1 MCMNVTRCDSVSS
14 GVGTTPTQPGTMHV
28 DSACNVCESLCP
40 MLRCDL
46 WSWNHPN
53 RTKHSCEVIGVTPW
67 ACTVPS
73 MLYMC
78 SCFSF
83 CHRPCYPLYTSTL
96 TATLAGATKQRSACV
111 YFSHTPMADNQFSV
125 EFVGRQ
131 VGSILQC
138 SFCQAH

>member
-40 MLRCDL
+40 MLRCDV

-67 ACTVPS
+67 ACIVPN

-78 SCFSF
+78 SCFFFS
-83 CHRPCYPLYTSTL
+83 PQTVLPLVHIHVDCN
-96 TATLAGATKQRSACV
+96 ATLAAQKFWPVQQKRISMSIV
-111 YFSHTPMADNQFSV
+111 QPQPH
-125 EFVGRQ
+125 GRH
-131 VGSILQC
+131 SIL
-138 SFCQAH
+138 S